1 MNNTDGVD
9 AAATAHELRNTL
21 SAIDILLEHAEGQV
35 SDGENPSEIL
45 AKARAGVAET
55 LEVVARRLEA

>member
-1 MNNTDGVD
+1 MNDTHTDD

-21 SAIDILLEHAEGQV
+21 SAIDVLLEHAEGQLA
-35 SDGENPSEIL
+35 DGEDPSEIL